1 MTPSGSPAPSG
12 KAAAN
17 RAAAETQGSIEAP
30 PPDSRTEADAGFS
43 DGVINRKVP
52 VVRLTRLVLDWKPG
66 CKPPRF
72 RVLSGGNGRSDAL
85 VQLQHG
91 SVTRTSPCVSFPD
104 STSPPS
110 DCEGECSSSSP
121 SSSSVPAASS
131 LQRPGAASEPRPG
144 RGREERPRVEGSMHC
159 TSCRTRGQL
168 ALCCECGRGFH
179 AQCHVP
185 PLLRLLSAQWKCML
199 CRDFSEEYKY
209 EFSPKS
215 ETPGLSLLDQK
226 KCSHLLLTLY
236 CHKASPSLYKP
247 PSPVSD
253 LGSYVDLTLIRGRL
267 LRKLSPSYCRPEDF
281 VADIWLL
288 LSNVL
293 KHSQKSRVTRTVAV
307 LRSSFPE
314 KLRDTFGDA
323 LDPRYLEPEICLSI
337 SRKRGNGETSCLDN
351 EESQSKRI
359 RPELSEKT

>member
-1 MTPSGSPAPSG
+1 
-12 KAAAN
+12 
-17 RAAAETQGSIEAP
+17 
-30 PPDSRTEADAGFS
+30 
-43 DGVINRKVP
+43 
-52 VVRLTRLVLDWKPG
+52 
-66 CKPPRF
+66 
-72 RVLSGGNGRSDAL
+72 
-85 VQLQHG
+85 
-91 SVTRTSPCVSFPD
+91 
-104 STSPPS
+104 
-110 DCEGECSSSSP
+110 
-121 SSSSVPAASS
+121 
-131 LQRPGAASEPRPG
+131 
-144 RGREERPRVEGSMHC
+144 MHC

-226 KCSHLLLTLY
+226 
-236 CHKASPSLYKP
+236 
-247 PSPVSD
+247 D

-281 VADIWLL
+281 VADVWLL

-307 LRSSFPE
+307 LRSSFSE
-314 KLRDTFGDA
+314 KLIDTFGDA
-323 LDPRYLEPEICLSI
+323 LDPRYLEPEICSSI
-337 SRKRGNGETSCLDN
+337 SRKRGNGEVSRSEN